1 MSKPLHWKETKMAF
15 VDVGIGTAMLYG
27 AMAGAGAGA
36 IYNGVQGKNVL
47 NGALIGGLG
56 GAALGGGAAALAGA
70 GWAGGAAAADSTG
83 LIGTDIA
90 SMQAAGASYGEVSGT
105 LQATYGMTEAQANAA
120 IAQTL
125 STGST
130 AGGINMAAAN
140 SIDAINGITGS
151 VGAKALTSG
160 PSGAPIANT
169 VTQAPQVSAAS
180 TPTQVANA
188 AAPSAA
194 ANTPQANTSFFKHPL
209 DWMQANP
216 GSTAAGLGLA
226 GLMGYGIYGNKGN
239 NLLPQYNA
247 VQPTKAMSSTL
258 SPNYRGYFQAKE
270 GGIARLAEGGTP
282 TITSMTPDVAPAA
295 IGPANQPAQLSAA
308 TQQLLS
314 QYGVNPQQAQ
324 QGISALQ
331 GAGLTVKPAA
341 DGGLMQNGADQTDFM
356 GQSAYP
362 MSQQVTPHYATPS
375 QMPTSAQSAMASYE
389 PNTNPLTGEAT
400 AVNMASGGI
409 AGNGYHLGGY
419 SDGGRLL
426 KGPGDGMSDEIPATI
441 GHKQPARLADGEFVV
456 PADVVSHLGNGS
468 TDAGAKHLYKMMDK
482 VRTARTGNKKQGKQI
497 KADKFLPK

>member
-1 MSKPLHWKETKMAF
+1 MAF

-47 NGALIGGLG
+47 NGALIGGAG
-56 GAALGGGAAALAGA
+56 GALLGAGAAGIAGASWGGAAADMVAADVASMTASGLAPTAVAQNLMVSYGMSA
-70 GWAGGAAAADSTG
+70 SEAAAAAGVSG
-83 LIGTDIA
+83 
-90 SMQAAGASYGEVSGT
+90 GASGLGT
-105 LQATYGMTEAQANAA
+105 AAQ
-120 IAQTL
+120 
-125 STGST
+125 
-130 AGGINMAAAN
+130 GIMAAN
-140 SIDAINGITGS
+140 SANSLANASSG
-151 VGAKALTSG
+151 VPGAVNSAAT
-160 PSGAPIANT
+160 A
-169 VTQAPQVSAAS
+169 APQVSAAS

-247 VQPTKAMSSTL
+247 VQPTRAMSSTL

-295 IGPANQPAQLSAA
+295 IGPANQPTQLSAA

-324 QGISALQ
+324 QGIAALKNT
-331 GAGLTVKPAA
+331 GLVVKPAA
-341 DGGLMQNGADQTDFM
+341 DGGLMQNGPEHVNFM
-356 GQSAYP
+356 GQDMYP
-362 MSQQVTPHYATPS
+362 QSQQEHSYYATPT
-375 QMPTSAQSAMASYE
+375 QMPTSAQQTMASYE
-389 PNTNPLTGEAT
+389 PNTNPLTGQPT
-400 AVNMASGGI
+400 AMASGGV
-409 AGNGYHLGGY
+409 AGGGYHLGGY

-482 VRTARTGNKKQGKQI
+482 VRTARVGHKKQGKQI

>member
-1 MSKPLHWKETKMAF
+1 MAF

-70 GWAGGAAAADSTG
+70 GWAGAGAEMVAADVASMTASGLAPTQIAATLQASYGMTAAEAAA
-83 LIGTDIA
+83 
-90 SMQAAGASYGEVSGT
+90 AAGASSSGIS
-105 LQATYGMTEAQANAA
+105 GVAQGAVVANAA
-120 IAQTL
+120 NSTL
-125 STGST
+125 NPAT
-130 AGGINMAAAN
+130 
-140 SIDAINGITGS
+140 
-151 VGAKALTSG
+151 
-160 PSGAPIANT
+160 GAPIASAAT
-169 VTQAPQVSAAS
+169 STPQISAAS

-188 AAPSAA
+188 AAPAAA

-216 GSTAAGLGLA
+216 GSTATGLGLA
-226 GLMGYGIYGNKGN
+226 GLLGYGMYGQKNGN
-239 NLLPQYNA
+239 NLLPAYTP
-247 VQPTKAMSSTL
+247 VQPTRAMSSTL

-282 TITSMTPDVAPAA
+282 TITSMTPDVTPVP
-295 IGPANQPAQLSAA
+295 IGPANGQLSPA
-308 TQQLLS
+308 TQQLLN
-314 QYGVNPQQAQ
+314 QYGVSSQQAQ
-324 QGISALQ
+324 QGIAALK

-341 DGGLMQNGADQTDFM
+341 DGGLMQNGPEQVNFM
-356 GQSAYP
+356 GQDMYP
-362 MSQQVTPHYATPS
+362 QSQQQHSYYATPT
-375 QMPTSAQSAMASYE
+375 QMPTSAQQTMASYE
-389 PNTNPLTGEAT
+389 PNTNPLTGQA
-400 AVNMASGGI
+400 MASGGV
-409 AGNGYHLGGY
+409 AGGYHLGGY

-482 VRTARTGNKKQGKQI
+482 VRTARVGHKKQGKQI
-497 KADKFLPK
+497 KANKFLPK

>member
-1 MSKPLHWKETKMAF
+1 MAF

-47 NGALIGGLG
+47 NGALIGGAG
-56 GAALGGGAAALAGA
+56 GALLGAGAAGIAGASWGGAAADMVAADVASMTASGLAPTQIAATLQASYGMTA
-70 GWAGGAAAADSTG
+70 AEAAAAAGSG
-83 LIGTDIA
+83 
-90 SMQAAGASYGEVSGT
+90 SSAAGTV
-105 LQATYGMTEAQANAA
+105 AQGALTANAA
-120 IAQTL
+120 
-125 STGST
+125 
-130 AGGINMAAAN
+130 NN
-140 SIDAINGITGS
+140 
-151 VGAKALTSG
+151 ALNPVT
-160 PSGAPIANT
+160 GAPVSNT
-169 VTQAPQVSAAS
+169 VTATPQVSAAS

-188 AAPSAA
+188 ATPSAA
-194 ANTPQANTSFFKHPL
+194 ANTPAANTSFFKHPL

-324 QGISALQ
+324 QGIAALKNT
-331 GAGLTVKPAA
+331 GLTIKPAA
-341 DGGLMQNGADQTDFM
+341 DGGLMQDGPAKTNFM
-356 GQSAYP
+356 GQDMYP
-362 MSQQVTPHYATPS
+362 QSQQQHSYYATPT
-375 QMPTSAQSAMASYE
+375 QMPTSAQQTMASYE
-389 PNTNPLTGEAT
+389 PATNPLTGQLSA
-400 AVNMASGGI
+400 MASGGV

-482 VRTARTGNKKQGKQI
+482 VRTARVGHKKQGKQI

>member
-1 MSKPLHWKETKMAF
+1 MAF
-15 VDVGIGTAMLYG
+15 VDVGIGTAMMYG
-27 AMAGAGAGA
+27 ALAGAGAGA

-70 GWAGGAAAADSTG
+70 GWGGLAAAGNVGDFVVTPA
-83 LIGTDIA
+83 A
-90 SMQAAGASYGEVSGT
+90 EQAAIDMGYTSAADAVSSGVSPT
-105 LQATYGMTEAQANAA
+105 ALGMTANA
-120 IAQTL
+120 
-125 STGST
+125 GST
-130 AGGINMAAAN
+130 AANTLSGAAVAN
-140 SIDAINGITGS
+140 S
-151 VGAKALTSG
+151 ALNS
-160 PSGAPIANT
+160 ANT
-169 VTQAPQVSAAS
+169 APGAVNSAATTAPQVSAAS
-180 TPTQVANA
+180 TPMQVSNVNG
-188 AAPSAA
+188 AA

-226 GLMGYGIYGNKGN
+226 GLLGYGIYGNKGAN
-239 NLLPQYNA
+239 TIPAYTPI
-247 VQPTKAMSSTL
+247 QPTRAMSSNL
-258 SPNYRGYFQAKE
+258 SPNYKGYFQAKE

-282 TITSMTPDVAPAA
+282 TITSMTPDVTPVP
-295 IGPANQPAQLSAA
+295 IGPANGQLSPA
-308 TQQLLS
+308 TQQLLN
-314 QYGVNPQQAQ
+314 QYGVSSQQAQ
-324 QGISALQ
+324 QGIAALK

-375 QMPTSAQSAMASYE
+375 QMPTSAQAAMASYE

-482 VRTARTGNKKQGKQI
+482 VRTARVGHKKQGKQI
-497 KADKFLPK
+497 KANKFLPK

>member
-1 MSKPLHWKETKMAF
+1 MAF
-15 VDVGIGTAMLYG
+15 VDVGIGTAMMYG
-27 AMAGAGAGA
+27 ALAGAGAGA

-56 GAALGGGAAALAGA
+56 GAALGGGAAAMAGA
-70 GWAGGAAAADSTG
+70 GWGGLAAAGNVGDFVVTPAADAAAQTMGYAGAADAVSSGVSPTALG
-83 LIGTDIA
+83 LT
-90 SMQAAGASYGEVSGT
+90 
-105 LQATYGMTEAQANAA
+105 ANA
-120 IAQTL
+120 
-125 STGST
+125 GST
-130 AGGINMAAAN
+130 AANTLGGATAAN
-140 SIDAINGITGS
+140 NLMNPP
-151 VGAKALTSG
+151 GAA
-160 PSGAPIANT
+160 PGAVNSA
-169 VTQAPQVSAAS
+169 VTQAPQVNPAS
-180 TPTQVANA
+180 TPSQVAMSPNA
-188 AAPSAA
+188 AA
-194 ANTPQANTSFFKHPL
+194 ANTPSANTSFFKHPL

-247 VQPTKAMSSTL
+247 VQPTRAMSSTL

-270 GGIARLAEGGTP
+270 GGIARLATGGTG
-282 TITSMTPDVAPAA
+282 TVASMTPDVTPAT
-295 IGPANQPAQLSAA
+295 IGPNTQQLSPA
-308 TQQLLS
+308 TQQLLN
-314 QYGVNPQQAQ
+314 QYGISSQQAQ

-409 AGNGYHLGGY
+409 ASNGYHLGGY

-482 VRTARTGNKKQGKQI
+482 VRTARVGHKKQGKQI
-497 KADKFLPK
+497 KANKFLPK

>member
-1 MSKPLHWKETKMAF
+1 MAF
-15 VDVGIGTAMLYG
+15 VDVGIGTAMMYG
-27 AMAGAGAGA
+27 ALAGAGAGA

-47 NGALIGGLG
+47 NGALVGGLG
-56 GAALGGGAAALAGA
+56 GAALGGGAAAMAGA
-70 GWAGGAAAADSTG
+70 GWGGLAAAGNVGDFVVTPAAEQAAIDMGYTSAADAVSSGVSPTALGLTANAGSTAANTLGGAAVANSALNS
-83 LIGTDIA
+83 
-90 SMQAAGASYGEVSGT
+90 
-105 LQATYGMTEAQANAA
+105 ANAA
-120 IAQTL
+120 PGAV
-125 STGST
+125 
-130 AGGINMAAAN
+130 N
-140 SIDAINGITGS
+140 SA
-151 VGAKALTSG
+151 
-160 PSGAPIANT
+160 
-169 VTQAPQVSAAS
+169 VTQAPQVNPAS
-180 TPTQVANA
+180 TPLAVNSVGGA
-188 AAPSAA
+188 S
-194 ANTPQANTSFFKHPL
+194 ANTPAASTSFFKHPL

-247 VQPTKAMSSTL
+247 VQPTRAMSSTL
-258 SPNYRGYFQAKE
+258 SPSDKGYFQAKE

-295 IGPANQPAQLSAA
+295 IGPANQPTQLSAA
-308 TQQLLS
+308 TQQLLN

-324 QGISALQ
+324 QGIAALKNT
-331 GAGLTVKPAA
+331 GLVVKPAA

-375 QMPTSAQSAMASYE
+375 QMPTSAQAAMASYE

-441 GHKQPARLADGEFVV
+441 GHKQPARLADGEFVI

-482 VRTARTGNKKQGKQI
+482 VRTARVGHKKQGKQI

>member
-1 MSKPLHWKETKMAF
+1 MAF
-15 VDVGIGTAMLYG
+15 VDVGIGTAMMYG
-27 AMAGAGAGA
+27 ALAGAGAGA

-47 NGALIGGLG
+47 NGALVGGLG
-56 GAALGGGAAALAGA
+56 GAALGGGAAAMAGA
-70 GWAGGAAAADSTG
+70 GWGGLAAAGNVGDFVVTPAADAAAQTMGYAGAADA
-83 LIGTDIA
+83 
-90 SMQAAGASYGEVSGT
+90 VSSGVSPT
-105 LQATYGMTEAQANAA
+105 ALGMTANA
-120 IAQTL
+120 
-125 STGST
+125 GST
-130 AGGINMAAAN
+130 AANTLGGATAAN
-140 SIDAINGITGS
+140 NLMNPP
-151 VGAKALTSG
+151 GAA
-160 PSGAPIANT
+160 PGAVNSA
-169 VTQAPQVSAAS
+169 VTQAPQVNPAS
-180 TPTQVANA
+180 TPSQVAMSPNA
-188 AAPSAA
+188 AA
-194 ANTPQANTSFFKHPL
+194 ANTPSANTSFFKHPL

-226 GLMGYGIYGNKGN
+226 GLLGYGTFGNKGN

-247 VQPTKAMSSTL
+247 VQPTRAMSSTL

-270 GGIARLAEGGTP
+270 GGIARLATGGTS
-282 TITSMTPDVAPAA
+282 TAASMTPNVTPAT
-295 IGPANQPAQLSAA
+295 IGPNTQQLSPA
-308 TQQLLS
+308 TQQLLN
-314 QYGVNPQQAQ
+314 QYGISSQQAQ

-375 QMPTSAQSAMASYE
+375 QMPTSAQAAMASYE

-409 AGNGYHLGGY
+409 AGNGYHLGSY